1 MIYKFYKKISN
12 LLNSNGVAIFQSGVS
27 FLQHKEIKT
36 TLNSIKRNFRYH
48 GIILTVVP
56 SYIGG
61 FMTLVWASKKNNI
74 KVSKNEIAKKI
85 QQNKIQTN
93 YYNSEIHTS
102 SFALPNFIKNLFDD
116 I

>member
-1 MIYKFYKKISN
+1 
-12 LLNSNGVAIFQSGVS
+12 
-27 FLQHKEIKT
+27 
-36 TLNSIKRNFRYH
+36 
-48 GIILTVVP
+48 
-56 SYIGG
+56 
-61 FMTLVWASKKNNI
+61 MTLVWASKKNNI